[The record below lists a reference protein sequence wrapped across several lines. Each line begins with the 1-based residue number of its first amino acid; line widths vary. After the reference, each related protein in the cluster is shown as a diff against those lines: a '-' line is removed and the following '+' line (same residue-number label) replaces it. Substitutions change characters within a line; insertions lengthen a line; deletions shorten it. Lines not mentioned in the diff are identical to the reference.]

1 MLICWFVEDYL
12 KVNYFIQQVVLP
24 NSGGPNVSKIRSL
37 LFSNPRLFMISLVSF
52 CLALSVGFVIP
63 LFPLYLKSL
72 GASLALIGLV
82 TTLRGITGVFLRAP
96 TGALSDKLGRKPFII
111 TGAVIYTVIPLIYAQ
126 IENPIHMIPIM
137 VIHAIGIGS
146 LLPPMFAYVADI
158 TDPKNRGKA
167 MGGFSTIFGWAYTIG
182 MATSGFF
189 IERFSHHFTFQMAS
203 VIALI
208 GLLIAIFGIKE
219 VRKSETEEI
228 YENSNEDQP
237 SFMANL
243 KILLR
248 NPSLMLASIALLAS
262 SVINTTLS
270 NFLQLYADENGIRE
284 STISSLMGVNS
295 GVSTTMQL
303 PGGFL
308 ADKLNKKLALSIGI
322 LVCVL
327 PVTFIPM
334 TTVIVVLLILL
345 VISGAGEGFVQAI
358 SLVLITSEQDLPKGF
373 SVGLSQVFSRFGK
386 SIVPVLSGVI
396 SEKSGVNWAF
406 WTGVLFAG
414 PIFLV
419 ALLTSRRME
428 KRTQKPQAT

>member
-1 MLICWFVEDYL
+1 
-12 KVNYFIQQVVLP
+12 
-24 NSGGPNVSKIRSL
+24 
-37 LFSNPRLFMISLVSF
+37 
-52 CLALSVGFVIP
+52 
-63 LFPLYLKSL
+63 
-72 GASLALIGLV
+72 
-82 TTLRGITGVFLRAP
+82 
-96 TGALSDKLGRKPFII
+96 
-111 TGAVIYTVIPLIYAQ
+111 
-126 IENPIHMIPIM
+126 
-137 VIHAIGIGS
+137 
-146 LLPPMFAYVADI
+146 MFAYVADI
-158 TDPKNRGKA
+158 TDPENRGKSI
-167 MGGFSTIFGWAYTIG
+167 GGFSAIFGWAYTIG
-182 MATSGFF
+182 MTTSGFF
-189 IERFSHHFTFQMAS
+189 VERFSHHFTFQLAS
-203 VIALI
+203 FIGLI

-237 SFMANL
+237 SFIANL

-262 SVINTTLS
+262 SVINTTIS

-284 STISSLMGVNS
+284 STISALMGINS

-303 PGGFL
+303 PGGVL
-308 ADKLNKKLALSIGI
+308 ADKLDKKLALSIGI
-322 LVCVL
+322 MVCVL

-334 TTVIVVLLILL
+334 TTVIVLLLILL

-428 KRTQKPQAT
+428 KRTQKPHTT